1 MATGDR
7 VLYMP
12 PASSP
17 GGTHSAGER
26 SLSLPKGRTGTIL
39 AISGQSA
46 LIQFDDVDWPQWAPL
61 ARLLPLLSST
71 ADGYA
76 QIALF

>member
-12 PASSP
+12 PTP
-17 GGTHSAGER
+17 TMR
-26 SLSLPKGRTGTIL
+26 QRTGTIL

>member
-12 PASSP
+12 PTPLA
-17 GGTHSAGER
+17 R
-26 SLSLPKGRTGTIL
+26 QRTGTIL

-61 ARLLPLLSST
+61 ARLLPLLSPT

>member
-1 MATGDR
+1 MQKGDR

-12 PASSP
+12 LTVAD
-17 GGTHSAGER
+17 R
-26 SLSLPKGRTGTIL
+26 QRTGMIL

-46 LIQFDDVDWPQWAPL
+46 LVQFDDVDWPQWAPL
-61 ARLLPLLSST
+61 ARLLPLLSPT